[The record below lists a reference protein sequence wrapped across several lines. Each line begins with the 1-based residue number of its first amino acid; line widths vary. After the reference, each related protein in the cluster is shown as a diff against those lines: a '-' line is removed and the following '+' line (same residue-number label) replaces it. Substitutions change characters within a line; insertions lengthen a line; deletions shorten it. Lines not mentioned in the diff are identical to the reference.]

1 MFWGRQSRRYTF
13 REPASKV
20 LVHFLRTRWIV
31 AGLVTLT
38 IAGTA
43 WPQESESVAAE
54 QQLFRMINHDRTEAG
69 LPELE
74 WNEWLGQAARKHAM
88 EMASRGQLSHQ
99 FPGEPD
105 MRDRIAATSLRFDAS
120 AENVALGPTTAEIN
134 DGWMHSPGHRAN
146 ILGPKYNAIGV
157 AVVRSGDQLYAVTDF
172 VHSVPGLSATDLED
186 AVATAINQARRQRR
200 LPALPRRQD
209 PELRRY
215 ACDMARNNRVD
226 ATAILRRP
234 DVSASLAF
242 TDADPTS
249 FGSRLRKVQN
259 IETFKAV
266 AVGACFAR
274 SNTYPEGTNWVA
286 VAFY

>member
-1 MFWGRQSRRYTF
+1 MMSRLKSRV
-13 REPASKV
+13 AVVGGVV
-20 LVHFLRTRWIV
+20 L
-31 AGLVTLT
+31 
-38 IAGTA
+38 IALCATEA
-43 WPQESESVAAE
+43 WPQDLGSQSAAAE
-54 QQLFRMINHDRTEAG
+54 QELFRMINGDRAAAG

-74 WNEWLGQAARKHAM
+74 WNEWLAQAARKHTI
-88 EMASRGQLSHQ
+88 EMAHRGQLSHQ

-134 DGWMHSPGHRAN
+134 DGWMRSPGHRAN
-146 ILGPKYNAIGV
+146 ILGRKYNAIGV
-157 AVVRSGDQLYAVTDF
+157 AVVRRGDQLYAVTDF
-172 VHSVPGLSATDLED
+172 AHSVPSLSASDLEN
-186 AVATAINQARRQRR
+186 AVATAINQARRQRT
-200 LPALPRRQD
+200 LSALPRRQD

-226 ATAILRRP
+226 ANAILRRP

-249 FGSRLRKVQN
+249 FGPRFRKLEN
-259 IETFKAV
+259 IETSKAF

-274 SNTYPEGTNWVA
+274 SSTYPEGTNWVV